1 MTVARQNWAGN
12 VRFSA
17 RAFHEPDGVPDLQRL
32 VAGSDQIR
40 AIGTGH
46 SFSEVADTTGDLIS
60 LAAMPERIELDPD
73 EQTVTVTAG
82 TRWGDLGKLLQANG
96 FALPNT
102 GSLPHIAVA
111 GAAATGTHGSGDG
124 LGNLSTTVVAVE
136 LVTATG
142 DLVALRRESEGERFD
157 GMVLSLGLLGIVTS
171 LTLGVMPTFQVRQR
185 VFAELPHEAFV
196 AHFDEVMAAGY
207 SVSAFGGW
215 GAPRTW
221 DIWRK
226 SVADEDDELTEPEL
240 FGAPAATQ
248 ARHPTLGQPPEY
260 ATDQLGVPG
269 PWNERLP
276 HFKLDFRPSTGAEIQ
291 SEWMVARAEGAAALA
306 ALDDLAPEIGAVCQG
321 GEIRTVAA
329 DDLWISPSYRR
340 DSACLHFTWIRD
352 EAAIAPVV
360 AAIEERL
367 EPFGARP
374 HWGKR
379 FLATPATHYP
389 RLVDFRALVAE
400 FDPDGTFGND
410 FTTRV
415 LAL

>member
-12 VRFSA
+12 VLFSA
-17 RAFHEPDGVPDLQRL
+17 RAFHEPTGVPELQRL
-32 VAGSDQIR
+32 VAGSNRLR
-40 AIGTGH
+40 ALGTGH
-46 SFSEVADTTGDLIS
+46 SFSEVADTTGDLVS

-73 EQTVTVTAG
+73 TQTVTVTAG
-82 TRWGDLGKLLQANG
+82 TRWGDLGKTLQANG

-111 GAAATGTHGSGDG
+111 GAAATGTHGSGDR
-124 LGNLSTTVVAVE
+124 LGNLSTIVVGLE

-142 DLVALRRESEGERFD
+142 DLITLRREAEGDRFD
-157 GMVLSLGLLGIVTS
+157 GMVLSLGLLGVVTS
-171 LTLGVMPTFQVRQR
+171 LTLNVLPTFQVRQR
-185 VFAELPHEAFV
+185 VFAELPHATFL
-196 AHFDEVMAAGY
+196 AHFDQVMAAGY

-226 SVADEDDELTEPEL
+226 TVADDIDEDAEPEL
-240 FGAPAATQ
+240 FGAPAATR

-276 HFKLDFRPSTGAEIQ
+276 HFKLEFRPSTGAEIQ
-291 SEWMVARAEGAAALA
+291 SEWMVDRAEGGAALA
-306 ALDDLAPEIGAVCQG
+306 ALDDLAEDIGRVCQG

-329 DDLWISPSYRR
+329 DELWISPSYRR

-379 FLATPATHYP
+379 FLRRPAEHYP
-389 RLVDFRALVAE
+389 RLPDFRALVAA
-400 FDPDGTFGND
+400 FDPEGTFSND

-415 LAL
+415 LQL